1 MLYNSVG
8 QQHPTT
14 RQTNF
19 TIGTYSIATSG
30 QGNAAEMR
38 QVNLLMQQAKKMR
51 LLEKDKPQVHQVLS
65 YKDLADSRCNE

>member
-19 TIGTYSIATSG
+19 TIGTHSIATSE
-30 QGNAAEMR
+30 QGNAANKR
-38 QVNLLMQQAKKMR
+38 QVN
-51 LLEKDKPQVHQVLS
+51 P
-65 YKDLADSRCNE
+65 